1 MRCKPWV
8 NILTSLTLFFLLAT
22 ATPISA
28 QISVASGDA
37 TQGETLFKANCTTC
51 HPAVT
56 RKGTGPMLKDIHTK
70 YAGDE
75 EWLGS
80 WIRNSPKMIF
90 VDKDAKAIALWEANN
105 KAAMNAFPTF
115 TDQDISNL
123 LAYIKVES
131 EPKAPVNT
139 VNNVAGQPTDP
150 FADPTIYYG
159 LLTLI
164 AALFIVALLLVVI
177 AAILVTSV
185 RSKEGKEPFEF
196 ANVMET
202 SKAML
207 QNKFVITLITVF
219 VLVGGLAK
227 TIMEAR
233 TVGLHQGYMPEQPI
247 NFSHKIHAGE
257 YEIDCKYC
265 HTGTTKSKSA
275 WIPSVN
281 VCMNCHKAIY
291 NRHEPTERHPDA
303 MGDND
308 ISPEIA
314 KIYKAV
320 GWDPE
325 EVAYI
330 EGYEQQPIEWIRIH
344 NIPDHAY
351 FNHAQ
356 HVVVGNLEC
365 QTCHGPVEEMEVVYQ
380 YSDLGMGWCINCHR
394 NEKVKV
400 LGEPTDYTVADMGG
414 LDCARCHY

>member
-8 NILTSLTLFFLLAT
+8 NILTSLTLFFFLTQTNL
-22 ATPISA
+22 SHA
-28 QISVASGDA
+28 QISVASGNA
-37 TQGETLFKANCTTC
+37 TEGETLFKTNCTAC
-51 HPAVT
+51 HPANM
-56 RKGTGPMLKDIHTK
+56 RKGTGPALKNIHTK
-70 YAGDE
+70 YQGDE
-75 EWLGS
+75 EWLGK
-80 WIRNSPKMIF
+80 WIRNSALLIHVEKDPKAVKLF
-90 VDKDAKAIALWEANN
+90 EDNGRVP
-105 KAAMNAFPTF
+105 MNIFPTF

-123 LAYIKVES
+123 LAYIQVAS
-131 EPKAPVNT
+131 NPPPPVPTNPGGGE
-139 VNNVAGQPTDP
+139 VADP
-150 FADPTIYYG
+150 FKDPTIYYG

-164 AALFIVALLLVVI
+164 GALFVVALLLVVI

-185 RSKEGKEPFEF
+185 RAKEGKEPFEF
-196 ANVMET
+196 AKVIET

-207 QNKFVITLITVF
+207 QNKFVITLITAF

-227 TIMEAR
+227 TIIEAR

-247 NFSHKIHAGE
+247 NFSHKVHAGE

-265 HTGTTKSKSA
+265 HSGTTKSKSA
-275 WIPSVN
+275 WIPSAN
-281 VCMNCHKAIY
+281 VCMNCHKAIP
-291 NRHEPTERHPDA
+291 NRHDVADRHPDA
-303 MGDND
+303 KGDAD

-330 EGYEQQPIEWIRIH
+330 EGYEQEPIEWVRIH
-344 NIPDHAY
+344 NVPDHAY

-365 QTCHGPVEEMEVVYQ
+365 QTCHGPVEEMDVVYQ

-394 NEKVKV
+394 SEKVKV
-400 LGEPTDYTVADMGG
+400 LGEPTDYTVAEMGG
-414 LDCARCHY
+414 LDCAKCHY

>member
-1 MRCKPWV
+1 MRYKPWV
-8 NILTSLTLFFLLAT
+8 NILSSSILFFLLFYAS
-22 ATPISA
+22 PISA

-37 TQGETLFKANCTTC
+37 AAGEATFNANCTTC

-56 RKGTGPMLKDIHTK
+56 RKGTGPMLKGIHEK

-75 EWLGS
+75 EWLGA

-90 VDKDAKAIALWEANN
+90 VDKDPKAIELWEANN

-123 LAYIKVES
+123 LAYIARESNPPPPVEG
-131 EPKAPVNT
+131 PRNPDDV
-139 VNNVAGQPTDP
+139 TDP
-150 FADPTIYYG
+150 FADPTIYYS

-164 AALFIVALLLVVI
+164 AALFVVALLLVVI

-185 RSKEGKEPFEF
+185 RAKEGKEPFEF
-196 ANVMET
+196 SQVVET

-219 VLVGGLAK
+219 ILVGGLAK

-233 TVGLHQGYMPEQPI
+233 TLGLHQGYMPEQPI
-247 NFSHKIHAGE
+247 AFSHKLHAGE

-281 VCMNCHKAIY
+281 ICMNCHKAIY
-291 NRHEPTERHPDA
+291 NRHEPGERHPEA
-303 MGDND
+303 RGDND
-308 ISPEIA
+308 VSPEIA

-330 EGYEQQPIEWIRIH
+330 EGYKQEPIEWIRIH
-344 NIPDHAY
+344 NVPDHAY

-365 QTCHGPVEEMEVVYQ
+365 QNCHGPVQEMEVVYQ